1 MTVTWHP
8 MLSEYSVF
16 TALIFFVAFTVLC
29 YLVSKYAGWRMLW
42 VMGAGVIFTIVRCTI
57 PVELAGTRNIHLP
70 SFFSEFFR
78 LSRMPVWRNVS
89 PLQIF
94 LLFWMIGSLFF
105 LGWFVVDIVR
115 YIRSPLEADSTPSRR
130 MYELYE
136 KVLQELDCPKRGTLL
151 MSSRTSVAQCSG
163 FFYPNVIFPVASEH
177 ISDEHVCYT
186 LKHEILHYLHHDVW
200 INLAVKILCC
210 LFWWNPAV
218 YLLQYTISNLLE
230 LRCDSHVC
238 KGLSDEQMLD
248 YSQVLADAF
257 SAQSKAERKS
267 PLFNGLLGGVAQK
280 VRGHDVK
287 RRFKQITNAIK
298 KKPQQKWVSVV
309 AFVVMCTLFAGS
321 YTVTFQTIGL
331 PPEDELGIGEIT
343 FNFEDDSNYIMRHP
357 DGELEVFFG
366 HQTYGTIRSEQL
378 EEEPFS
384 SMLIV
389 DVY

>member
-1 MTVTWHP
+1 MTVIWHP

-70 SFFSEFFR
+70 SLFSEFFR

-94 LLFWMIGSLFF
+94 LLFWMIGSFFF

-136 KVLQELDCPKRGTLL
+136 KVLQELDCPKKGTLL
-151 MSSRTSVAQCSG
+151 MSSHIVVPQCAG
-163 FFYPNVIFPVASEH
+163 FRYPDVIFPSILEDM
-177 ISDEHVCYT
+177 SDERVCYI

-200 INLAVKILCC
+200 INSAVEILRC
-210 LFWWNPAV
+210 LLWWNPAV

-230 LRCDSHVC
+230 LRCDSNVC
-238 KGLSDEQMLD
+238 KGLSSEQIER
-248 YSQVLADAF
+248 YSKTLLGVF
-257 SAQSKAERKS
+257 RIQSKAERKS
-267 PLFNGLLGGVAQK
+267 PLFNGLLGGVTQK
-280 VRGHDVK
+280 VRSHDVK
-287 RRFKQITNAIK
+287 RRFIRISNAIG

-309 AFVVMCTLFAGS
+309 AFIIMCTLFAGS
-321 YTVTFQTIGL
+321 YTVTFQTIGF
-331 PPEDELGIGEIT
+331 PPEDEIGVAVIDYE
-343 FNFEDDSNYIMRHP
+343 NGSDYIMRYP
-357 DGELEVFFG
+357 DGTLKLFID
-366 HQTYGTIRSEQL
+366 HQAHGILNPNQL
-378 EEEPFS
+378 EKEPYS

>member
-16 TALIFFVAFTVLC
+16 TALIFFAAFTVLC

-105 LGWFVVDIVR
+105 LGWFVVDMVC
-115 YIRSPLEADSTPSRR
+115 YIRAPLEADSTPSHR

-136 KVLQELDCPKRGTLL
+136 KVLQELDCPKKGTLL
-151 MSSRTSVAQCSG
+151 MSSHIVVPQCAG
-163 FFYPNVIFPVASEH
+163 FRYPDVIFPSILEDM
-177 ISDEHVCYT
+177 SDERVCYI

-200 INLAVKILCC
+200 INSAVEILRC
-210 LFWWNPAV
+210 LLWWNPAV

-230 LRCDSHVC
+230 LRCDSNVC
-238 KGLSDEQMLD
+238 KGLSSEQIER
-248 YSQVLADAF
+248 YSKTLLGVF
-257 SAQSKAERKS
+257 RIQSKAERKS
-267 PLFNGLLGGVAQK
+267 PLFNGLLGGVTQK

-287 RRFKQITNAIK
+287 RRFIQISNAIE

-309 AFVVMCTLFAGS
+309 AFIVMCTLFAGS
-321 YTVTFQTIGL
+321 YTVTFQTDGF
-331 PPEDELGIGEIT
+331 PPEDEVGAVT
-343 FNFEDDSNYIMRHP
+343 YNFEDDSDYIMRRP
-357 DGELEVFFG
+357 DGTLELFIN
-366 HQTYGTIRSEQL
+366 HQTYGTLNPKLL
-378 EEEPFS
+378 EEEPYS